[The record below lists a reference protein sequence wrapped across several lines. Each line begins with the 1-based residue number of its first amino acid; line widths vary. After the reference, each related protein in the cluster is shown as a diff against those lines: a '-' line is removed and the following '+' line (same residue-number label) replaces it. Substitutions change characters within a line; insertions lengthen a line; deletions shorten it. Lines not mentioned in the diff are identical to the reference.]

1 MKPFNIK
8 IPSLTENVRV
18 VESYIEN
25 AKETY
30 GISENIFAN
39 VLVAVTELVN
49 NAIVHGNKNDKDKVV
64 ELSLELIEETKLRFV
79 VKDQGKGFDPELLPD
94 PTAPENLYNP
104 GGRGI
109 YIIKNLA
116 DEIYFHE
123 KGTKIELIF
132 HLNSEN

>member
-1 MKPFNIK
+1 MKPFTLK

-25 AKETY
+25 ARDVY
-30 GISENIFAN
+30 GINENIFAN

-49 NAIVHGNKNDKDKVV
+49 NAIIHGNKGDKNKLV
-64 ELSLELIEETKLRFV
+64 ELSLELVGEKKLRFI
-79 VKDQGKGFDPELLPD
+79 VKDQGKGFNPDSLPD

-116 DEIYFHE
+116 DEVYFHE
-123 KGTKIELIF
+123 EGTKVELIF
-132 HLNSEN
+132 HLQDKN